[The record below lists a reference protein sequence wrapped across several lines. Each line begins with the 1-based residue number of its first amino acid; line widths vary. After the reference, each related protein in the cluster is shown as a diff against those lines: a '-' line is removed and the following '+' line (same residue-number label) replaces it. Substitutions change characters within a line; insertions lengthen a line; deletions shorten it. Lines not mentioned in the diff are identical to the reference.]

1 MHSPP
6 GQRYEGPDPVI
17 SWSAWTWVWNG
28 RPAVVLLSALLAC
41 VGCARSPAPLDAAA
55 GSPEVTAPDYLIG
68 AGDTLNI
75 FVFRAPELS
84 ANELTVRPDGRLSL
98 PLVPDIQ
105 ASGRTP
111 SQLAGDIQERL
122 TRYVIEPMVTV
133 MVKSF
138 VGQPNQ
144 QIRVIGEA
152 AQPMSVPYR
161 EGMSV
166 LDVMIE
172 AKGLTR
178 YAAGNRAEI
187 IRRGPGGQPQE
198 KIRVRLADLLRDGD
212 VSQDVPLRP
221 GDTLVIPSSW
231 F

>member
-1 MHSPP
+1 
-6 GQRYEGPDPVI
+6 V
-17 SWSAWTWVWNG
+17 ACLL
-28 RPAVVLLSALLAC
+28 VLLAGCSGAPARPEASAATPPE
-41 VGCARSPAPLDAAA
+41 AAP
-55 GSPEVTAPDYLIG
+55 PEYLIG

-84 ANELTVRPDGRLSL
+84 APELTVRPDGRLSL
-98 PLVPDIQ
+98 PLVQDIQ
-105 ASGRTP
+105 AAGRTP
-111 SQLAGDIQERL
+111 SQLAQEIEQRL
-122 TRYVIEPMVTV
+122 KRYVLEPTVTV
-133 MVKSF
+133 MVRTF
-138 VGQPNQ
+138 VGQPSQ

-161 EGMSV
+161 EGMTV

-187 IRRGPGGQPQE
+187 VRRGPGGQSAE
-198 KIRVRLADLLRDGD
+198 TIRVRLADLLRGGD

>member
-1 MHSPP
+1 MT
-6 GQRYEGPDPVI
+6 
-17 SWSAWTWVWNG
+17 SWPAWIWAWSC
-28 RPAVVLLSALLAC
+28 RPAAFLLCALLAC

-55 GSPEVTAPDYLIG
+55 GSPGVTAPDYLIG

-84 ANELTVRPDGRLSL
+84 ANDLTVRPDGRLSL

-105 ASGRTP
+105 AAGRTP
-111 SQLAGDIQERL
+111 SQLASDIQERL
-122 TRYVIEPMVTV
+122 TRYVIEPTVTV

-187 IRRGPGGQPQE
+187 IRRGSGGQPQE

-212 VSQDVPLRP
+212 VSQDMPLRP

>member
-1 MHSPP
+1 
-6 GQRYEGPDPVI
+6 
-17 SWSAWTWVWNG
+17 
-28 RPAVVLLSALLAC
+28 
-41 VGCARSPAPLDAAA
+41 
-55 GSPEVTAPDYLIG
+55 
-68 AGDTLNI
+68 
-75 FVFRAPELS
+75 
-84 ANELTVRPDGRLSL
+84 LTVRPDGRLST
-98 PLVPDIQ
+98 PLVPEIQ
-105 ASGRTP
+105 AAGRTP
-111 SQLAGDIQERL
+111 IQLAREIEERL
-122 TRYVIEPMVTV
+122 KRYVLEPAVTV

-152 AQPMSVPYR
+152 AQPMSMPYR
-161 EGMSV
+161 DGMSV

-187 IRRGPGGQPQE
+187 IRRGPAGQPVE
-198 KIRVRLADLLRDGD
+198 TIRVRLSDLLRDGD
-212 VSQDVPLRP
+212 VSQDVLLRP

>member
-1 MHSPP
+1 MC
-6 GQRYEGPDPVI
+6 
-17 SWSAWTWVWNG
+17 
-28 RPAVVLLSALLAC
+28 LLLMVA
-41 VGCARSPAPLDAAA
+41 GCARPSAPPDNAAVLLE
-55 GSPEVTAPDYLIG
+55 GKTSEYLIG
-68 AGDTLNI
+68 PGDTLNV

-84 ANELTVRPDGRLSL
+84 ANDLTVRPDGRLST
-98 PLVPDIQ
+98 PLVPEIQ
-105 ASGRTP
+105 AAGRTP
-111 SQLAGDIQERL
+111 SQLAHEIGERL
-122 TRYVIEPMVTV
+122 KRYVLEPTVTI

-138 VGQPNQ
+138 VGQSNQ

-152 AQPMSVPYR
+152 AQPMSMPYR
-161 EGMSV
+161 DGMSV

-187 IRRGPGGQPQE
+187 IRRSAAGQRAE
-198 KIRVRLADLLRDGD
+198 TIRVRLSDLLRDGD
-212 VSQDVPLRP
+212 VSQDVLLRP